1 MLRTPIRVFASIAAL
16 LVIADS
22 AVAVTA
28 AVPAVVTVVV
38 PASVMASLADLITNV
53 TQAGGWIQ
61 LVMPTARLPASNSA
75 GAGNPAG
82 RTARVAASAGTRPAS
97 ADGTL
102 SGAFATSLSAPTP
115 SGNGFRVTVAF
126 N

>member
-1 MLRTPIRVFASIAAL
+1 MLRAPIRVFASIAAL

-61 LVMPTARLPASNSA
+61 LVMPTARLPASTS
-75 GAGNPAG
+75 AGNPAG
-82 RTARVAASAGTRPAS
+82 RTGRVAASAGNRPAS